1 MLSGEAT
8 TDPKNASIEPLR
20 ALTVSRR
27 SAVKAQQAA
36 WRQIQAVL
44 INAPAHLRDR
54 YRNLSV
60 AKLVAALAGTRPD
73 LVKDPDEADILHALR
88 SLARRHR
95 QLGEETTQLRSRHWI
110 ITDGNGS
117 VQEVRGDG
125 VVGAQPVLRPG
136 ENFEYT
142 SWCVLATPS
151 GTMRGTYQMVTD
163 RGQSFDADIAP
174 FRLAL
179 PATLN

>member
-1 MLSGEAT
+1 MSTAVTRGIRVTVRSQYLPERSS
-8 TDPKNASIEPLR
+8 PKGGQYAF
-20 ALTVSRR
+20 AYTVRI
-27 SAVKAQQAA
+27 A
-36 WRQIQAVL
+36 
-44 INAPAHLRDR
+44 NE
-54 YRNLSV
+54 
-60 AKLVAALAGTRPD
+60 G
-73 LVKDPDEADILHALR
+73 DETA
-88 SLARRHR
+88 
-95 QLGEETTQLRSRHWI
+95 QLRSRHWI

-125 VVGAQPVLRPG
+125 VVGAQSVLRPG

-174 FRLAL
+174 FRLSL

>member
-1 MLSGEAT
+1 MST
-8 TDPKNASIEPLR
+8 
-20 ALTVSRR
+20 ALTNGIMVTVKSEYIPERSSLSSRQYAFAYTVR
-27 SAVKAQQAA
+27 IENQ
-36 WRQIQAVL
+36 
-44 INAPAHLRDR
+44 
-54 YRNLSV
+54 
-60 AKLVAALAGTRPD
+60 
-73 LVKDPDEADILHALR
+73 
-88 SLARRHR
+88 
-95 QLGEETTQLRSRHWI
+95 GEETAQLRSRHWI

-151 GTMRGTYQMVTD
+151 GMMRGTYQIVTD

-179 PATLN
+179 PQTLN

>member
-1 MLSGEAT
+1 MST
-8 TDPKNASIEPLR
+8 
-20 ALTVSRR
+20 ALTNGSMGTVKSEYIPERSSLSSRQYAFAYTVR
-27 SAVKAQQAA
+27 IENQ
-36 WRQIQAVL
+36 
-44 INAPAHLRDR
+44 
-54 YRNLSV
+54 
-60 AKLVAALAGTRPD
+60 
-73 LVKDPDEADILHALR
+73 
-88 SLARRHR
+88 
-95 QLGEETTQLRSRHWI
+95 GEETAQLRSRHWI
-110 ITDGNGS
+110 ITDGNGG

-151 GTMRGTYQMVTD
+151 GMMHGTYQMVTD

-179 PATLN
+179 PQTLN

>member
-1 MLSGEAT
+1 MST
-8 TDPKNASIEPLR
+8 
-20 ALTVSRR
+20 ALTNGIMVTVKSEYIPERSSLSSRQFAFAYTVR
-27 SAVKAQQAA
+27 IENQ
-36 WRQIQAVL
+36 
-44 INAPAHLRDR
+44 
-54 YRNLSV
+54 
-60 AKLVAALAGTRPD
+60 G
-73 LVKDPDEADILHALR
+73 
-88 SLARRHR
+88 
-95 QLGEETTQLRSRHWI
+95 GETAQLRSRHWI

-151 GTMRGTYQMVTD
+151 GSMRGTYQMVTD
-163 RGQSFDADIAP
+163 RGQSFDADISP

>member
-1 MLSGEAT
+1 MST
-8 TDPKNASIEPLR
+8 
-20 ALTVSRR
+20 ALTNGIMVTVKSEYIPERSSLSSRQYAFAYTVR
-27 SAVKAQQAA
+27 IENQ
-36 WRQIQAVL
+36 
-44 INAPAHLRDR
+44 
-54 YRNLSV
+54 
-60 AKLVAALAGTRPD
+60 
-73 LVKDPDEADILHALR
+73 
-88 SLARRHR
+88 
-95 QLGEETTQLRSRHWI
+95 GEETAQLRSRHWI

-117 VQEVRGDG
+117 VQEVKGDG

>member
-1 MLSGEAT
+1 MST
-8 TDPKNASIEPLR
+8 
-20 ALTVSRR
+20 ALTNGIMVTVKSEYIPERSSLSSRQYAFAYTVR
-27 SAVKAQQAA
+27 IENQ
-36 WRQIQAVL
+36 
-44 INAPAHLRDR
+44 
-54 YRNLSV
+54 
-60 AKLVAALAGTRPD
+60 
-73 LVKDPDEADILHALR
+73 
-88 SLARRHR
+88 
-95 QLGEETTQLRSRHWI
+95 GEETAQLRSRHWI
-110 ITDGNGS
+110 ITDGNGG

-151 GTMRGTYQMVTD
+151 GMMHGTYQMVTD

-179 PATLN
+179 PQTLN